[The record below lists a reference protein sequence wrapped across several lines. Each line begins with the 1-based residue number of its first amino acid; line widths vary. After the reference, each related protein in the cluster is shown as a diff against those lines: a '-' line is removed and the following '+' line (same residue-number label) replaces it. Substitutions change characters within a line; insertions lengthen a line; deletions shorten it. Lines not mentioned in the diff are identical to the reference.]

1 MRRGPPYLVMT
12 PPPAVIVTLTTDFG
26 LRDGYVAAMKG
37 AMLSVSPD
45 VRLVDVTHE
54 IPAQDVTTAAFT
66 LRQVV
71 PHFPAGTVH
80 LVVVDPGVGTRR
92 RAIAARFEMGG
103 HPYVFVGPD
112 NGILPLLIGSEAD
125 VDAVSVPVPSA
136 ASDTFHGRDVFGPA
150 AVRIAGGADLHD
162 LGDPLLSLTP
172 MHWPLPAVDEQGVYG
187 MVLHVDRFGNCVTNI
202 TREDIERRSAGRAF
216 KCYAGS
222 AVFRHHVRTY
232 GEAGTGDPIT
242 LYGSSGHLE
251 IAVNRGHASRLLS
264 VERGDTVHI
273 VFDSPA
279 RTSVRSA
286 SIATNA

>member
-1 MRRGPPYLVMT
+1 M
-12 PPPAVIVTLTTDFG
+12 IVTLTTDFG

-37 AMLSVSPD
+37 AMLSVSPT

-71 PHFPAGTVH
+71 PHFPAGSVH
-80 LVVVDPGVGTRR
+80 LVVVDPGVGTQRH
-92 RAIAARFEMGG
+92 AIAARFEMGG
-103 HPYVFVGPD
+103 RPYVFVGPD
-112 NGILPLLIGSEAD
+112 NGVLPLLIGPNAE
-125 VDAVSVPVPSA
+125 VDAVALPVGSE
-136 ASDTFHGRDVFGPA
+136 ASDTFHGRDVFGPT
-150 AVRIAGGADLHD
+150 AVRIAGGANLCD
-162 LGDPLLSLTP
+162 LGDPLSSLTP
-172 MHWPLPAVDEQGVYG
+172 MHWPLPAIDDQGVYG

-202 TREDIERRSAGRAF
+202 TREDIERGSAGRAF

-222 AVFRHHVRTY
+222 AVFRNHVRTY

-242 LYGSSGHLE
+242 LYGSSDHLE

-279 RTSVRSA
+279 RTVSRGVT
-286 SIATNA
+286 IATNA